1 MMLKI
6 KDNVGIS
13 RFLMVTEYMKG
24 NSVGDEAKKSL
35 VLQQKEIQE
44 IMLNAPD
51 NTFLLIKESLFLDLL
66 L

>member
-24 NSVGDEAKKSL
+24 NSV